1 MISLARAKILR
12 PRNGMGRMQNLQS
25 RSAKNLV
32 VGALVAVATML
43 AACEEQQK
51 QAATPPP
58 PTVNVAEVV
67 TQDVPIVMEFSGTL
81 DAIQRVEIVPRVS
94 GYIMARHFTEGAFIN
109 KGDLL
114 YEIDPRPYQATLDQ
128 AKAELETTRA
138 DLKFWTSEV
147 ERYER
152 LVKSGGVS
160 QEKLE
165 ATIANRNKYTAQVS
179 ENQANIASAA
189 LNLGFTKI
197 NAPMDGRIQQTR
209 VFEGANV
216 SQQQSVLTE
225 IVQVDPINVIFNV
238 TRNEA
243 FEVQKLQAAGTGYPI
258 DKMTVQLRLPDGT
271 LYPSI
276 GRIDFVSARI
286 DATTD
291 SALVRGVLA
300 NHRDEK
306 VGYTFLPGQYVPVLL
321 TAGSIPNA
329 LVIPSV
335 ALIQTQ
341 AGTFVFVVGSDNKVE
356 RRKIEIG
363 RVHKDLRVVTKGL
376 EKGEKVV
383 VAGLQKIKNG
393 MTVEVKP
400 AKK

>member
-1 MISLARAKILR
+1 MS
-12 PRNGMGRMQNLQS
+12 NLQS
-25 RSAKNLV
+25 RSAKYLV
-32 VGALVAVATML
+32 VGGLMAVSTML
-43 AACEEQQK
+43 AACEEQK
-51 QAATPPP
+51 KETAAPPP
-58 PTVNVAEVV
+58 PTVNVAEVA

-94 GYIMARHFTEGAFIN
+94 GYIMSRHFTEGAFIK

-114 YEIDPRPYQATLDQ
+114 YEIDPRPYQNTLDQ
-128 AKAELETTRA
+128 AKAQLQTTRA
-138 DLKFWTSEV
+138 DLKFWASEV

-165 ATIANRNKYTAQVS
+165 ATIANRNKYMAQVS
-179 ENQANIASAA
+179 ENEANIANAA
-189 LNLGFTKI
+189 LNLSFTKI
-197 NAPMDGRIQQTR
+197 NAPMDGRIQQTK

-225 IVQVDPINVIFNV
+225 IVQLDPINVIFNV

-243 FEVQKLQAAGTGYPI
+243 YEVQRLQAAGTGYAI
-258 DKMTVQLRLPDGT
+258 DKMTVQLRLPDRT
-271 LYPSI
+271 LYPSV
-276 GRIDFVSARI
+276 GRIDFVSAKI
-286 DATTD
+286 NATTD
-291 SALVRGVLA
+291 SAIVRGILS

-321 TAGSIPNA
+321 TAGSIPDA

-341 AGTFVFVVGSDNKVE
+341 AGIFVFVVGSDNKVE

-363 RVHKDLRVVTKGL
+363 RAYEALHVVTKGL
-376 EKGEKVV
+376 KKGEKVV

-393 MTVEVKP
+393 MTVEVK
-400 AKK
+400 AAEK

>member
-1 MISLARAKILR
+1 MS
-12 PRNGMGRMQNLQS
+12 NLQS
-25 RSAKNLV
+25 RSAKYLV
-32 VGALVAVATML
+32 VGGLMAVATML
-43 AACEEQQK
+43 AACEEQK
-51 QAATPPP
+51 KEAAAPPP
-58 PTVNVAEVV
+58 PTVNVAEVA

-94 GYIMARHFTEGAFIN
+94 GYIMSRHFTEGAFIK

-114 YEIDPRPYQATLDQ
+114 YEIDPRPYQNTLDQ
-128 AKAELETTRA
+128 AKAQLQTTRA
-138 DLKFWTSEV
+138 DLKFWASEV

-179 ENQANIASAA
+179 ENEANIASAE
-189 LNLGFTKI
+189 LNLSFTKI
-197 NAPMDGRIQQTR
+197 NAPMDGRIQQTT

-225 IVQVDPINVIFNV
+225 IVQLDPINVIFNV

-243 FEVQKLQAAGTGYPI
+243 YEVQRLQAAGTGYAI
-258 DKMTVQLRLPDGT
+258 DKMTVQLRLPDRT
-271 LYPSI
+271 LYPSV
-276 GRIDFVSARI
+276 GKIDFVSAKI
-286 DATTD
+286 NATTD
-291 SALVRGVLA
+291 SAIVRGILP

-321 TAGSIPNA
+321 TAGSIPDA

-341 AGTFVFVVGSDNKVE
+341 AGIFVFVVGSDNKVE

-363 RVHKDLRVVTKGL
+363 RAYKDLHVVTKGL

-393 MTVEVKP
+393 LTVEVK
-400 AKK
+400 AAEK

>member
-1 MISLARAKILR
+1 MSNLRLRGGKRLAAAGL
-12 PRNGMGRMQNLQS
+12 M
-25 RSAKNLV
+25 AAA
-32 VGALVAVATML
+32 ALVAACDEPKQE
-43 AACEEQQK
+43 AA
-51 QAATPPP
+51 APPP
-58 PTVNVAEVV
+58 PAVTVAEAA

-81 DAIQRVEIVPRVS
+81 DPIQRVEIVPRVS
-94 GYIMARHFTEGAFIN
+94 GYITARHFTEGAFIK

-114 YEIDPRPYQATLDQ
+114 YEIDPRPYQSTLDQ
-128 AKAELETTRA
+128 ATAELQTTRA
-138 DLKFWTSEV
+138 ELKFWASEV

-165 ATIANRNKYTAQVS
+165 ATIANRDKYAAQVS

-197 NAPMDGRIQQTR
+197 NAPMDGRIQQTK

-216 SQQQSVLTE
+216 SQQQSILTE
-225 IVQVDPINVIFNV
+225 IVQLDPINVIFNV

-243 FEVQKLQAAGTGYPI
+243 FEVQRLQAAGTGYPI

-276 GRIDFVSARI
+276 GRIDFVSAKI
-286 DATTD
+286 NATTD
-291 SALVRGVLA
+291 SAVVRGVFA

-321 TAGSIPNA
+321 TAGTVPNA
-329 LVIPSV
+329 VVIPSV

-341 AGTFVFVVGSDNKVE
+341 AGAFVFVVGADNKVE
-356 RRKIEIG
+356 RRRIDIG
-363 RVHKDLRVVTKGL
+363 RAHQGLRVVTKGL
-376 EKGEKVV
+376 AKGEKVV

-400 AKK
+400 GEK

>member
-1 MISLARAKILR
+1 MST
-12 PRNGMGRMQNLQS
+12 LQS
-25 RSAKNLV
+25 RSAKYLV
-32 VGALVAVATML
+32 VGGLMAVATML
-43 AACEEQQK
+43 AACEEQK
-51 QAATPPP
+51 KEAAAPPP
-58 PTVNVAEVV
+58 PTVNVAEVA

-94 GYIMARHFTEGAFIN
+94 GYVMSRHFTEGAFIK

-114 YEIDPRPYQATLDQ
+114 YEIDPRPYQNTLDQ
-128 AKAELETTRA
+128 AKAQLQTTRA
-138 DLKFWTSEV
+138 DLKFWASEV

-179 ENQANIASAA
+179 ENEANIASAE

-197 NAPMDGRIQQTR
+197 NAPMDGRIQQTK

-225 IVQVDPINVIFNV
+225 IVQLDPINVIFNV

-243 FEVQKLQAAGTGYPI
+243 YEVQRLQAAGTGYAI
-258 DKMTVQLRLPDGT
+258 DKMTVQLRLPDRT
-271 LYPSI
+271 LYPSV
-276 GRIDFVSARI
+276 GKIDFVSAKI
-286 DATTD
+286 NATTD
-291 SALVRGVLA
+291 SAIVRGILS

-321 TAGSIPNA
+321 TAGSIPGA

-341 AGTFVFVVGSDNKVE
+341 AGIFVFVVGSDNKVE

-363 RVHKDLRVVTKGL
+363 RTYEALHVVTKGL

-393 MTVEVKP
+393 MTVEVK
-400 AKK
+400 AAEK